1 MGSVPAEETEDRRG
15 PRARPWPERAVA
27 AVLDPTPAAMRAIA
41 LAGVICTAGII
52 ATGAAVRLSESGLG
66 CPDWPQCTRG
76 SLVAAHSAGDPM
88 FHTWIEFGNRMVTVA
103 ITLIAVLV
111 FIAAWRFRPGGHRR
125 RDLVRLAVVQPVG
138 ILAQA
143 VLGGIVVL
151 TKLNPAMVALHF
163 LASIAVLA
171 AAVALHVRCTEGEAP
186 ARSLV
191 RADLR
196 LLGYGVVAAASPSR
210 SRWACG

>member
-1 MGSVPAEETEDRRG
+1 MRR
-15 PRARPWPERAVA
+15 
-27 AVLDPTPAAMRAIA
+27 IA
-41 LAGVICTAGII
+41 LAGVITTAGII

-66 CPDWPQCTRG
+66 CPDWPQCTRS
-76 SLVAAHSAGDPM
+76 SLVAAHSRGDPM

-103 ITLIAVLV
+103 ITLIAVVV

-125 RDLVRLAVVQPVG
+125 RDLVWLAAVQPVG

-151 TKLNPAMVALHF
+151 TKLNPAAVALHF

-171 AAVALHVRCTEGEAP
+171 AAVVLHVRCTEGTGRPGRWSGPTCGCWPTPSGGRRGPDAGRRDRGDRDRAAGRRGRGAP
-186 ARSLV
+186 VPPAAG
-191 RADLR
+191 RA
-196 LLGYGVVAAASPSR
+196 
-210 SRWACG
+210 